1 MAANMSLLN
10 EALLIGAAQGALLC
24 IVILSLPSANRTANR
39 LLASYVGL
47 ESLHLFFLYTSYM
60 DDAAAPDAWLR
71 LLFGLRALDGPAVYL
86 YVRALSEADFRWH
99 PGLLRHLWVL
109 LFLFGWFA
117 VLISD
122 PAWLALST
130 RELQQLPSTVAMS
143 AYQSLV
149 LAAYGLVAWRRL
161 AAHQRRLR
169 QALSAV
175 DRVNLDWLSWL
186 MGALIATNALH
197 LALDLLRL
205 LGLVGADSKVLVNL
219 CMTLLLIYLISIG
232 GLRQPKVFTDPV
244 REALASVDEPAPA
257 EETGQNGGAD
267 RSKYQKSGLD
277 EARRTEIWNRLQALL
292 QQERPHLDPGLNLP
306 GLARLL
312 GVRPQELS
320 EVINTAYGGS
330 FYDLVNRARVD
341 MAKVLLREP
350 RARRRKMLDIAL
362 SVGFSSQS
370 TFYSQFRKQTGM
382 TPTVW
387 RDKGEGWPEGG
398 ETVDA

>member
-1 MAANMSLLN
+1 MSILN
-10 EALLIGAAQGALLC
+10 QALLVGASQGALLC

-60 DDAAAPDAWLR
+60 DDAATPGAWLR

-99 PGLLRHLWVL
+99 SGLLRHLWVL

-122 PAWLALST
+122 PAWRALST

-149 LAAYGLVAWRRL
+149 LAGYGLVAWRRL

-169 QALSAV
+169 QTLSAV

-205 LGLVGADSKVLVNL
+205 LGLVGADAKVLVNL

-232 GLRQPKVFTDPV
+232 GLRQSKVFTDPV

-257 EETGQNGGAD
+257 EETGQNGGTD

-277 EARRTEIWNRLQALL
+277 EARRTEIWNCLQALL
-292 QQERPHLDPGLNLP
+292 EQERPHLDPGLSLP

-312 GVRPQELS
+312 RVRPQELS
-320 EVINTAYGGS
+320 EVINTVYGGS

-350 RARRRKMLDIAL
+350 RARCRKMLDIAL

-398 ETVDA
+398 ETADA